1 MLVLETLIEVLLPSW
16 EEVQVSLAAAAF
28 VAAAY
33 WFFTL
38 DGDGGGHDRMSVDS
52 SNQEV
57 ELLAAKNLIAANLNG
72 TSDPY
77 AIIACGAKKHFS
89 SMVPGTRNPMWREGF
104 NFSVDELPVEIIV
117 TIYNWDIIRRS
128 AVLGSLTLSVED
140 EGQTGSIW
148 YKLDNAS
155 GQVCLHI
162 ETLKV
167 QLVSSRDLSG
177 YAGANSRRRA
187 SDKQGPMIL
196 RQKHGPLQTIF
207 NFLPDEILFL
217 VADKSGVLQ
226 VIEHNYSCAIERSFL
241 YHGRI
246 YISARHICFHSNVF
260 SKKMKRLSMAL
271 VLVALNEV
279 YTSLLSRAFCTV
291 IIPFGDIDE
300 INRSQHALINPA
312 ITIILRAGAGGHGV
326 PPLGNADGRVR
337 YKFASFWNRNHALRA
352 LQHAAKKYNG
362 MIEADK
368 KLSLRFHL
376 SQMKSL
382 LETHLWE
389 EQRRKILVAV
399 NKKKEDLRTDDSTV
413 SAHRNRNS
421 PPTGRF
427 YMERERSK
435 LLDFMKDKEHQAL
448 PDFVRE
454 KQLASH
460 ARSSSVKGRQSHSKV
475 SEESVV
481 KGSESQSQISIK
493 SVAKPDKFQPFIKE
507 EVLTRIYNDVFP
519 CTAEQFF
526 KLIVDDSSTFTCEYH
541 TARKDSNLIVGQW
554 CASDEYNGQIRE
566 VTCRTLCHFPLCP
579 PDIPVTERQH
589 VVLSADKKTLVFE
602 TIQQTEGV
610 PFASYFE
617 GHCRWSVQTNP
628 DSSCTVDIGFGA
640 YFKKWC
646 LLQSRIKVAA
656 TDDNKKV
663 YKIML
668 DAARSYIESRMSN
681 SEIGNTA

>member
-1 MLVLETLIEVLLPSW
+1 MLVIETVIEVLLPSW
-16 EEVQVSLAAAAF
+16 EEIQLSLAAAAL

-38 DGDGGGHDRMSVDS
+38 DGVGDGGGHDRTLVDS
-52 SNQEV
+52 SNREMVKSRRDRQRKFEYLIKV

-72 TSDPY
+72 TADPY
-77 AIIACGAKKHFS
+77 AIIACGAKKYFS
-89 SMVPGTRNPMWREGF
+89 SMVPGTRNPRWREGF
-104 NFSVDELPVEIIV
+104 NFSVDELPVEITL

-128 AVLGSLTLSVED
+128 TVLGSVTLSVED

-162 ETLKV
+162 ETLKL
-167 QLVSSRDLSG
+167 QLVSSRESDEKNPLAKSTRINWRQRVQGVEEMRVGAILQMSASKRLSFDRFSISRDLSG
-177 YAGANSRRRA
+177 YAGTNSRRRA
-187 SDKQGPMIL
+187 SDKLGPVIL
-196 RQKHGPLQTIF
+196 RQKHGPLQKIF
-207 NFLPDEILFL
+207 NFLPDEVSL
-217 VADKSGVLQ
+217 VVDRSGVLQ
-226 VIEHNYSCAIERSFL
+226 VIEHNYSCALERSFL

-246 YISARHICFHSNVF
+246 YISACHICFHSSVF
-260 SKKMKRLSMAL
+260 SKKMK
-271 VLVALNEV
+271 
-279 YTSLLSRAFCTV
+279 V

-312 ITIILRAGAGGHGV
+312 ITVILKAGAGGHGV

-352 LQHAAKKYNG
+352 LQHAAMKYND
-362 MIEADK
+362 MVDADK
-368 KLSLRFHL
+368 K
-376 SQMKSL
+376 
-382 LETHLWE
+382 E
-389 EQRRKILVAV
+389 RKRL
-399 NKKKEDLRTDDSTV
+399 
-413 SAHRNRNS
+413 
-421 PPTGRF
+421 
-427 YMERERSK
+427 K
-435 LLDFMKDKEHQAL
+435 LIDIMKDKEHLAL
-448 PDFVRE
+448 PNFVRE

-460 ARSSSVKGRQSHSKV
+460 ARSSSIKVRQSHPKGSK
-475 SEESVV
+475 ESVV
-481 KGSESQSQISIK
+481 KSSESQSQISVEI
-493 SVAKPDKFQPFIKE
+493 VAKPDRFQPFIKE

-526 KLIVDDSSTFTCEYH
+526 KFIVDDSSTFTCEYH
-541 TARKDSNLIVGQW
+541 TARKDSNLVVGQW
-554 CASDEYNGQIRE
+554 CASDEYNGQVRE

-589 VVLSADKKTLVFE
+589 AVLSADKKTLVFE

-617 GHCRWSVQTNP
+617 GHCRWSVKTNP

-646 LLQSRIKVAA
+646 FLQSRIKVAA

-668 DAARSYIESRMSN
+668 DAARSYIESRISN
-681 SEIGNTA
+681 SEIENTA